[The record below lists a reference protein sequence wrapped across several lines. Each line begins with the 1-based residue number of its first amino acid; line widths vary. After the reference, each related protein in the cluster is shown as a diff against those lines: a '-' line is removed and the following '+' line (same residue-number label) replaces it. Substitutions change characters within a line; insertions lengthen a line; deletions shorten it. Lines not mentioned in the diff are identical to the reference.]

1 VHWAPPTNRPRLLVT
16 IPHSNFEFKLL
27 FLISNFPNVKI
38 KTNVNIT
45 SIVPNIII
53 YYFPCHLFMGGITGF
68 IIILFLIF
76 YFYVFIKIGGLIY
89 FFNKMYCHKPI
100 GKRSTFPYYLLVT

>member
-1 VHWAPPTNRPRLLVT
+1 
-16 IPHSNFEFKLL
+16 
-27 FLISNFPNVKI
+27 
-38 KTNVNIT
+38 VNIT
-45 SIVPNIII
+45 STVPNIII

-89 FFNKMYCHKPI
+89 VFNKMYCHKPI
-100 GKRSTFPYYLLVT
+100 GKRSTFPYLFIGYLTSLVPLVDYEKEMSY